1 MADEMKV
8 SLPEGVVKPII
19 EAQVIAALQG
29 QERLITEMVRFVLNQ
44 KVRQQG
50 TYTDYPFLELTCR
63 EIIQQAVEAAVRR
76 WVADQQALIEKEVE
90 AQLRRQVRGIATAL
104 VKAVSAGATEK
115 WRLTVAVKVGD
126 NE

>member
-44 KVRQQG
+44 NVRDKNS
-50 TYTDYPFLELTCR
+50 YKDIPFLEFTCR
-63 EIIQQAVEAAVRR
+63 EVICQAVDAAVRR

-115 WRLTVAVKVGD
+115 WRLTVAVKVGE

>member
-44 KVRQQG
+44 NVRDKNS
-50 TYTDYPFLELTCR
+50 YKDIPFLEFTCR
-63 EIIQQAVEAAVRR
+63 EIICQAVDAAVRR

-115 WRLTVAVKVGD
+115 WRLTVAVKVGE

>member
-44 KVRQQG
+44 NVRD
-50 TYTDYPFLELTCR
+50 TNSYKDIPFLEFTCR
-63 EIIQQAVEAAVRR
+63 EVICQAVDAAVRR

-115 WRLTVAVKVGD
+115 WRLTVAVKVGE

>member
-44 KVRQQG
+44 NVR
-50 TYTDYPFLELTCR
+50 D
-63 EIIQQAVEAAVRR
+63 
-76 WVADQQALIEKEVE
+76 KN
-90 AQLRRQVRGIATAL
+90 
-104 VKAVSAGATEK
+104 S
-115 WRLTVAVKVGD
+115 
-126 NE
+126 

>member
-63 EIIQQAVEAAVRR
+63 EIIHQAVEAAVRR

-115 WRLTVAVKVGD
+115 WRLTVAVKVGE